1 MNFFGRNFCLMKD
14 SINERL
20 ITHFGKNFKR
30 TDVNLAKKV
39 IRILQELSYIVSA
52 LQNMLFLYKVVR
64 IIGKYLAESYKIC
77 DFRKL
82 GYQN

>member
-30 TDVNLAKKV
+30 TDANLAKKSYPNLARIV
-39 IRILQELSYIVSA
+39 VHCISLAKYAIFVQSCKNNWQIFGRILQNL
-52 LQNMLFLYKVVR
+52 
-64 IIGKYLAESYKIC
+64 
-77 DFRKL
+77 
-82 GYQN
+82 